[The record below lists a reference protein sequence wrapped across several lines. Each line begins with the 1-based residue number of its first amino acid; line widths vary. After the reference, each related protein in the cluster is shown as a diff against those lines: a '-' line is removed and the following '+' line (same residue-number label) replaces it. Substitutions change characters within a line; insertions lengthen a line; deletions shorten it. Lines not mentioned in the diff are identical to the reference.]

1 MSFYKLPHRPIR
13 QAAPFALGNE
23 FGAFLA
29 RRPRSHGKSA
39 GEDRLSSREEIGA
52 PVHLADWSRAAEI
65 AMVSPT
71 RHDAGRHRAASDLSC
86 GHKGVRRSQRQRRWW
101 NKGDEGFD
109 GEEPAPPRLAETTVR
124 ASGNG
129 DRGRG
134 SKRAG

>member
-52 PVHLADWSRAAEI
+52 PVHLADWSCAAEI

-71 RHDAGRHRAASDLSC
+71 RHDAGTGVIERLQICHAAL
-86 GHKGVRRSQRQRRWW
+86 KMFGVRNAS
-101 NKGDEGFD
+101 ED
-109 GEEPAPPRLAETTVR
+109 GGTRATKVLTGRNPP
-124 ASGNG
+124 SPPC
-129 DRGRG
+129 
-134 SKRAG
+134 